1 MHDPIEIT
9 KDLYWIGVNDYET
22 DLFEA
27 QWPIPEGVSYNSY
40 LITGKKTALI
50 DTVKKT
56 HLTQFVEKIRA
67 LLTGGRTLDY
77 LVINHMEPDH
87 SGAIPI
93 LRQLFPEMS
102 IVGNKK
108 TIDMVGSFYGITTGT
123 TTIADSDELDLGG
136 HVLTFALTPMV
147 HWPETMMTYDKTSRV
162 LFSGDAFG
170 SFKSLDGGIFDDE
183 LDIGRYEGEMLRYFS
198 NIVGKYS
205 PMVLKAMARLE
216 HLDVSAVAS
225 THGPVWRK
233 NPEYVTARYGR
244 WSRYEAEPGVMVA
257 YASMYGSTRKM
268 AEAVC
273 RGLTLGGV
281 RDIRLH
287 DVSRVHSS
295 YLIRDAWRLKGV
307 VLGSSTYEMGLFPA
321 MRALVELLE
330 EKKLKN
336 RTLGIFGAFGWT
348 GGAVKDLR
356 SFVDK
361 SGWSL
366 VEPLVEV
373 KCSPDASQ
381 LDMCVRLGKNLA
393 RAVSA

>member
-147 HWPETMMTYDKTSRV
+147 HWPETMMTYDKPRGCSSREMRSARSNPWTAASSTTSSTSAGTKARC
-162 LFSGDAFG
+162 SGTFPT
-170 SFKSLDGGIFDDE
+170 SS
-183 LDIGRYEGEMLRYFS
+183 
-198 NIVGKYS
+198 
-205 PMVLKAMARLE
+205 
-216 HLDVSAVAS
+216 AS
-225 THGPVWRK
+225 TAPW
-233 NPEYVTARYGR
+233 
-244 WSRYEAEPGVMVA
+244 
-257 YASMYGSTRKM
+257 
-268 AEAVC
+268 C
-273 RGLTLGGV
+273 
-281 RDIRLH
+281 
-287 DVSRVHSS
+287 
-295 YLIRDAWRLKGV
+295 
-307 VLGSSTYEMGLFPA
+307 
-321 MRALVELLE
+321 
-330 EKKLKN
+330 
-336 RTLGIFGAFGWT
+336 
-348 GGAVKDLR
+348 
-356 SFVDK
+356 
-361 SGWSL
+361 
-366 VEPLVEV
+366 
-373 KCSPDASQ
+373 
-381 LDMCVRLGKNLA
+381 
-393 RAVSA
+393 

>member
-9 KDLYWIGVNDYET
+9 KDIYWIGVNDYET

-27 QWPIPEGVSYNSY
+27 QWPLPEGVSYNSY
-40 LITGKKTALI
+40 LVTGRKTALI

-56 HLTQFVEKIRA
+56 HLTQLMEKIRA

-93 LRQLFPEMS
+93 LRQLFPEVN

-108 TIDMVGSFYGITTGT
+108 TMGMVEAFYGITTGT
-123 TTIADSDELDLGG
+123 TTVEDGDGLDLGG
-136 HVLTFALTPMV
+136 HELAFALTPMV
-147 HWPETMMTYDKTSRV
+147 HWPETMMTYDRTSRV

-170 SFKSLDGGIFDDE
+170 TFKTLDGGIFDDE
-183 LDIGRYEGEMLRYFS
+183 LDIDRYEDEMLRYFS

-205 PMVLKAMARLE
+205 PMVQKAMAKLKDLE
-216 HLDVSAVAS
+216 VSIIAT

-233 NPEYVTARYGR
+233 NPGYVTRRYDR

-281 RDIRLH
+281 RNIRLH
-287 DVSRVHSS
+287 DVSRVHLS
-295 YLIRDAWRLKGV
+295 YLVRDAWRFQGLA
-307 VLGSSTYEMGLFPA
+307 LGSCTYEMGLFPA
-321 MRALVELLE
+321 MKTFVELLQ
-330 EKKLKN
+330 EKKLMN
-336 RTLGIFGAFGWT
+336 RTLGIFGSFGWT
-348 GGAVKDLR
+348 GGSVKDLK

-373 KCSPDASQ
+373 KCSPDGKELEQCIQ
-381 LDMCVRLGKNLA
+381 LGANLA